1 MTHSTTQAS
10 PRDFP
15 SFSAIVAAAGAG
27 VRMRARRKK
36 PFLLLDNVPILL
48 HTLWRLRQARGCEGI
63 VLAVH
68 PEDFERQPGSWAESL
83 KTDFGVTAIV
93 AGGATRQASVLAAL
107 EATSPDVP
115 LVLTHD
121 AVRPL
126 VRVEVIEAVAARANE
141 CGAAIAAAPA
151 VATVKEV
158 DADGFIRQTLPRE
171 RLWLAQTPQGF
182 RRELLFEAHKRA
194 LDDGFVG
201 TDDALLVERTGHR
214 VAVVEDS
221 PDNIKITTPE
231 DLVIAE
237 AILLWQR
244 AAGIRGSELP
254 PVRSTP
260 D

>member
-1 MTHSTTQAS
+1 MTSCEPTQS
-10 PRDFP
+10 PDACP
-15 SFSAIVAAAGAG
+15 SFSAVVAAAGAG

-36 PFLLLDNVPILL
+36 PFLLLDNAPILL
-48 HTLWRLRQARGCEGI
+48 HTLWRLRQARGCKGI

-68 PEDFERQPGSWAESL
+68 PEDFERQPGSWAETL
-83 KTDFGVTAIV
+83 KTHFGVTAIV

-158 DADGFIRQTLPRE
+158 GADGFIRQTLPRE

-182 RRELLFEAHKRA
+182 RRELLPTMWAETRTSTFLLA
-194 LDDGFVG
+194 
-201 TDDALLVERTGHR
+201 DAQLQHLQDVPSCFLTLASMPLR
-214 VAVVEDS
+214 S
-221 PDNIKITTPE
+221 SIFQSLTPKQKPQT
-231 DLVIAE
+231 
-237 AILLWQR
+237 IL
-244 AAGIRGSELP
+244 AS
-254 PVRSTP
+254 
-260 D
+260 